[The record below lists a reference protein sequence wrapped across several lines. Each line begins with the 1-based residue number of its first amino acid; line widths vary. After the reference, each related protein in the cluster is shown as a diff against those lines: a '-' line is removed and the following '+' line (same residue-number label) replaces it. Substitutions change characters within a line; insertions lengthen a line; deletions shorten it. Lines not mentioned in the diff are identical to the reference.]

1 MEEEVKVLLSA
12 EIEYRKEKTIGTTNS
27 LRSAWYKLRERLEDL
42 YDLLHIW
49 WYRNE
54 PTTPMREV
62 FEKEDKRREIE
73 NV

>member
-1 MEEEVKVLLSA
+1 MEHSA
-12 EIEYRKEKTIGTTNS
+12 EIEYEKGKTIGSANS
-27 LRSAWYKLRERLEDL
+27 LRLAWYKLCERLEDL
-42 YDLLHIW
+42 YDLSRIW

-62 FEKEDKRREIE
+62 FEKEDKRRGIE